1 MAVKKDYQKDPVK
14 NDFTEAEKVVEK
26 NEVKETKNENQKS
39 YAVAQPLKR
48 VKYPV
53 EAKED
58 IFCDK
63 DRITNIPVERP
74 AHVAETVFV
83 ISANPMLEAVGID
96 HKEIIDFDNSNVVKL
111 RMTSASASLSYKI
124 PKGSKLFDLVPIA

>member
-1 MAVKKDYQKDPVK
+1 MAVKKDYQKDLVK
-14 NDFTEAEKVVEK
+14 NDFSE
-26 NEVKETKNENQKS
+26 NEVKEVKMESKVEDIKK
-39 YAVAQPLKR
+39 YVVAEPLKKM
-48 VKYPV
+48 KYAI

-63 DRITNIPVERP
+63 DKVTDVPVEKP

-96 HKEIIDFDNSNVVKL
+96 HKEIIDFDNSNIVKL